1 MALSASQALS
11 SSKPSM
17 KINKVSIVKL
27 TAAVMVLE
35 KIHVLALKLSF
46 SV

>member
-17 KINKVSIVKL
+17 NKVSIVKL